1 MKHRARPETI
11 SKTPPIA
18 KAGVIGGE
26 MGNGVGVKR
35 EVPFVASVPFM
46 AVGRGGDVEE
56 LVVAVVD

>member
-1 MKHRARPETI
+1 
-11 SKTPPIA
+11 
-18 KAGVIGGE
+18 